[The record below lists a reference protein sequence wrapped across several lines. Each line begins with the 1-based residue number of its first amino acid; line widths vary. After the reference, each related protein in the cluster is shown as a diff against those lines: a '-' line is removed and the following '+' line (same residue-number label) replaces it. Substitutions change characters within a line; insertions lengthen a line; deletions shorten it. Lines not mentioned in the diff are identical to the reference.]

1 MPRGYKRKRMIE
13 KEVNDMKNST
23 QTFNH
28 ELRNKEKLDHER
40 YVSQQRDEEGCYPC
54 HILSL
59 DLNRCKARAKW
70 K

>member
-1 MPRGYKRKRMIE
+1 MPRGYKRKRMIQKKANE
-13 KEVNDMKNST
+13 IKNST

-40 YVSQQRDEEGCYPC
+40 YVSQQRDEEDCYLY

-59 DLNRCKARAKW
+59 GLNKCKARAKW